1 MNASETVALLKL
13 SRDEYVG
20 VDGTIKPSGADLSTA
35 SNARPTYRVRG
46 LKRWLLG
53 LVNG

>member
-20 VDGTIKPSGADLSTA
+20 VGGTDKPLQAESGIAVDT
-35 SNARPTYRVRG
+35 RPTYPVRG

>member
-20 VDGTIKPSGADLSTA
+20 VSRTARPLQAEMGTGAD
-35 SNARPTYRVRG
+35 NRPTYGVRG

>member
-1 MNASETVALLKL
+1 MNTPETVALLKL
-13 SRDEYVG
+13 SRDEYIGVG
-20 VDGTIKPSGADLSTA
+20 KAIKPLEAEMGTGAYT
-35 SNARPTYRVRG
+35 RPTSRVSG